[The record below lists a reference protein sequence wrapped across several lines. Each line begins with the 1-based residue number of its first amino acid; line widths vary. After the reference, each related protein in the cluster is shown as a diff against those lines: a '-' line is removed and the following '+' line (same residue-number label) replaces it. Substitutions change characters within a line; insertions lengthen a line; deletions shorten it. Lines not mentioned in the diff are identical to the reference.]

1 MKWDVPDRWQRFKTT
16 YYVEVGIG
24 SFLAMVGLI
33 SYLSGNMMM
42 NNATTDIEELRAV
55 GQGILGI
62 IWMAIGWFTIA
73 LAVLRRDI
81 YKRLDWMGDTI
92 NENVREI
99 EVLQTQSREKK

>member
-1 MKWDVPDRWQRFKTT
+1 
-16 YYVEVGIG
+16 
-24 SFLAMVGLI
+24 MVGLV

-81 YKRLDWMGDTI
+81 SKRLDGIGDTI
-92 NENVREI
+92 NENAREI
-99 EVLQTQSREKK
+99 EVLQAQSREKK

>member
-1 MKWDVPDRWQRFKTT
+1 
-16 YYVEVGIG
+16 
-24 SFLAMVGLI
+24 MVGLI

-62 IWMAIGWFTIA
+62 IWMAIGWVTIA

-81 YKRLDWMGDTI
+81 YKRLDYIGDTI
-92 NENVREI
+92 NENAREI
-99 EVLQTQSREKK
+99 EVLQAQSREKK

>member
-1 MKWDVPDRWQRFKTT
+1 
-16 YYVEVGIG
+16 
-24 SFLAMVGLI
+24 MVGLV

-42 NNATTDIEELRAV
+42 NDATTDIEELRAV

-81 YKRLDWMGDTI
+81 YKKLDYIGDTI
-92 NENVREI
+92 NENAREI
-99 EVLQTQSREKK
+99 EVLQAQMREKK